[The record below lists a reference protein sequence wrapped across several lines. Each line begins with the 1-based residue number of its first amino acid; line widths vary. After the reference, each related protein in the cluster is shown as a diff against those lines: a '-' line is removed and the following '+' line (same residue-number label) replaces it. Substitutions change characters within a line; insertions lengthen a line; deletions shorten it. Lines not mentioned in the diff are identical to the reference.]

1 MYKTLTSIGLLSA
14 IVISSM
20 VFSCKHGSETK
31 ISSHGDDESH
41 NAGENCMSCHKI
53 GGKGEGWFETAGTVY
68 TDDYSS
74 IYPNATVYLY
84 TGPEGTGEQKYRIEV
99 DALGNFYTTENI
111 EFGSGLYPAVESA
124 NGIEYMESTT
134 VSGACNGC
142 HGVTEDP
149 ISVE

>member
-1 MYKTLTSIGLLSA
+1 MSKNLGIALSLISGVILTMIG
-14 IVISSM
+14 
-20 VFSCKHGSETK
+20 SCKHGSEVN
-31 ISSHGDDESH
+31 ISSHGSDESH
-41 NAGENCMSCHKI
+41 NAGENCMNCHKI

-68 TDDYSS
+68 TEDYSS
-74 IYPNATVYLY
+74 TYPNATVYLY
-84 TGPEGTGEQKYRIEV
+84 TGPDGTGERKYRIEV
-99 DALGNFYTTENI
+99 DANGNFYTTENI

-149 ISVE
+149 ISVD